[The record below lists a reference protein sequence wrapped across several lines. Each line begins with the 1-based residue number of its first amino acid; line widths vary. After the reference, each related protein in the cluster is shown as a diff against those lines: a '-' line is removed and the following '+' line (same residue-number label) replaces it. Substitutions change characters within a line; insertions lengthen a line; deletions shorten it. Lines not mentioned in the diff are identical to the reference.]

1 MEDYI
6 GVIVKNQ
13 WDEILLYESSFYI
26 KIKKSDD
33 IENDIKN
40 ELSSNLD
47 IDIFKIKKI
56 YDEKL
61 LHRQEE
67 ITLYLVEVG
76 IYNKAFE
83 FIKIE
88 KLPQDILNFQDKEFF
103 EKNILRYETYGS
115 FLYSIINILL
125 LIVLVGI
132 LESINKPISMHRFGV
147 IIGVLVLIFAIFA
160 KFIKPKLLN
169 YLINFEINIKFVEYL
184 TNITMIVYWVK
195 ILTIIMYKK

>member
-1 MEDYI
+1 MEEFI

-33 IENDIKN
+33 VKNIIKK
-40 ELSSNLD
+40 ELSKNLD

-61 LHRQEE
+61 LHKQEE
-67 ITLYLVEVG
+67 LKLYLVEVG
-76 IYNKAFE
+76 VYNKEFE

-88 KLPQDILNFQDKEFF
+88 KLSQDILNFQDKEFF
-103 EKNILRYETYGS
+103 EKNILRYETYGF
-115 FLYSIINILL
+115 FLYSIINIFL
-125 LIVLVGI
+125 LIILVGI

-147 IIGVLVLIFAIFA
+147 IIGVLVLIFAVFA

-169 YLINFEINIKFVEYL
+169 YLINFEINIKFVEYV
-184 TNITMIVYWVK
+184 TTITMIIYWVK
-195 ILTIIMYKK
+195 ILTIIM

>member
-26 KIKKSDD
+26 KIKKLED

-40 ELSSNLD
+40 ELSANLD

-115 FLYSIINILL
+115 FLYSIINIFL

-147 IIGVLVLIFAIFA
+147 IIGVLVLIFAVFA

-184 TNITMIVYWVK
+184 TNITMVVYWVK
-195 ILTIIMYKK
+195 ILTIIM

>member
-33 IENDIKN
+33 VKNIIKK
-40 ELSSNLD
+40 ELSKNLN

-67 ITLYLVEVG
+67 LTLYLVEVG
-76 IYNKAFE
+76 VYNKEFE

-88 KLPQDILNFQDKEFF
+88 KVLPDILNFQDKEFF
-103 EKNILRYETYGS
+103 EKNILRYETYGF

-125 LIVLVGI
+125 LIILVGI
-132 LESINKPISMHRFGV
+132 LESINKPISMHSFGV
-147 IIGVLVLIFAIFA
+147 IIGVLVLIFAVFA

-184 TNITMIVYWVK
+184 TTITMIVYWVK
-195 ILTIIMYKK
+195 ILTIVM

>member
-195 ILTIIMYKK
+195 ILTIIM

>member
-26 KIKKSDD
+26 KIKKSED

-40 ELSSNLD
+40 ELSANLD

-115 FLYSIINILL
+115 FLYSIINIFL

-147 IIGVLVLIFAIFA
+147 IIGVLVLIFAAFA

-184 TNITMIVYWVK
+184 TNITMVVYWVK
-195 ILTIIMYKK
+195 ILTIIM

>member
-115 FLYSIINILL
+115 FLYSIINIFL

-147 IIGVLVLIFAIFA
+147 IIGVLVLIFAVFA

-169 YLINFEINIKFVEYL
+169 YLINFEINIKFVEYV
-184 TNITMIVYWVK
+184 TTITMIIYWVK
-195 ILTIIMYKK
+195 ILTIIM

>member
-33 IENDIKN
+33 VKNIIKK
-40 ELSSNLD
+40 ELSKNLN

-61 LHRQEE
+61 LHKQEE
-67 ITLYLVEVG
+67 LTLYLVEVG
-76 IYNKAFE
+76 VYNKEFE

-88 KLPQDILNFQDKEFF
+88 KVLPDILNFQDKEFF
-103 EKNILRYETYGS
+103 EKNILRYETYGF

-125 LIVLVGI
+125 LIILVGI
-132 LESINKPISMHRFGV
+132 LESINKPISMHSFGV
-147 IIGVLVLIFAIFA
+147 IIGVLVLIFAVFA
-160 KFIKPKLLN
+160 KIIKPKLLN

-184 TNITMIVYWVK
+184 TTITMIVYWVK
-195 ILTIIMYKK
+195 ILTIVM